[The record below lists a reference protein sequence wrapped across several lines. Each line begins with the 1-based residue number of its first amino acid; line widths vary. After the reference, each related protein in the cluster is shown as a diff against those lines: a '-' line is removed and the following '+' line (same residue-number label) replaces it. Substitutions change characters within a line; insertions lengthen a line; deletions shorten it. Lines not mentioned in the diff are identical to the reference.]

1 MTSPKLQI
9 LARQMARH
17 QQPERVPAPDTSD
30 LGAALEALIAQ
41 RVDEALTKEREQRPP
56 PRVQRVFDQFDAP
69 KPYTDFRQIEPPP
82 KARVPKAMELHFQRD
97 ELGRINIV
105 NAGDMQWRV
114 QRNELGDIVRLVPAD
129 IAPMPPAI
137 EPPALAA
144 SRAYKP
150 PAPR

>member
-1 MTSPKLQI
+1 MTPKFEI
-9 LARQMARH
+9 IARQIARH
-17 QQPERVPAPDTSD
+17 QQPERVQARATDDD
-30 LGAALEALIAQ
+30 LAAVIQRMIDQ
-41 RVDEALTKEREQRPP
+41 RVSEAIERQPVKPP
-56 PRVQRVFDQFDAP
+56 ARVQRVFDQFDAP

-97 ELGRINIV
+97 ELGRINRV
-105 NAGDMQWRV
+105 NAGDMQWVV
-114 QRNELGDIVRLVPAD
+114 QRNELGDIVRMVPAD

-144 SRAYKP
+144 SRQYQA